1 MLLVGF
7 LPGILYKVISKLLL
21 EGNDLVLKMW
31 QKEKRVKCED
41 DEDDGIEVI
50 MYSETCTETCTPTP
64 RFHRKMA
71 R

>member
-1 MLLVGF
+1 
-7 LPGILYKVISKLLL
+7 
-21 EGNDLVLKMW
+21 MW
-31 QKEKRVKCED
+31 QQEKRVKCED

-50 MYSETCTETCTPTP
+50 MYSETCTPTP